1 MVIAFVH
8 NNKAFLP
15 EIEAYVNFFSAYNIQ
30 CEVVNKDEIGLVHR
44 NVEWRL
50 MGSDLSKPKEGIYK
64 IHEYCSSSTPPWI
77 KWKNWSKSFMN
88 TQPDFRLFLNPYVK
102 KSFSLHDRIPFGYRD
117 MGLPKEW
124 VESSPPKEEK
134 AFDFIYIG
142 NLSASREP
150 GRLLDCFA
158 KGHLRERTLLLVSSN
173 YESLRIRYQEYKN
186 IIFIGPVPH
195 PAIYDIMLKA
205 RYAINFIADQE
216 PLNRQ
221 TSTKLLE
228 YASVGL
234 PIISTRYQ
242 WVEEFQQQYFGNYF
256 YLHPDLS
263 NFTWE
268 NVVSFEYSL
277 PDLKEWTWEKQIRKC
292 GVLRFLERK
301 FPDLKFDD

>member
-50 MGSDLSKPKEGIYK
+50 MGADLSKPREGIFK
-64 IHEYCSSSTPPWI
+64 IHEYCSSSTPPWV
-77 KWKNWSKSFMN
+77 KWKNWSKSFIN
-88 TQPDFRLFLNPYVK
+88 TQPDFRIFLNPYVK
-102 KSFSLHDRIPFGYRD
+102 KSFSFHDRIPFGYRD

-124 VESSPPKEEK
+124 LAPVQPTVEKEY
-134 AFDFIYIG
+134 DFIYVG
-142 NLSASREP
+142 NLSAFRKPEL
-150 GRLLDCFA
+150 LLDCFVN
-158 KGHLRERTLLLVSSN
+158 GHLRERSILLAGSN
-173 YESLRIRYQEYKN
+173 YESLRARYQENKN
-186 IIFIGPVPH
+186 ISFVGPVPH
-195 PAIYDIMLKA
+195 SLIYDMMLKA
-205 RYAINFIADQE
+205 RYGINFIVDQE

-228 YASVGL
+228 YASIDL
-234 PIISTRYQ
+234 PVISTRYQ
-242 WVEEFQQQYFGNYF
+242 WVEEFQQQYGGNFF
-256 YLHPDLS
+256 YLSPELS

-268 NVVSFEYSL
+268 NIVSFNYSS
-277 PDLKEWTWEKQIRKC
+277 PDLTEWTWERQIRKC

-301 FPDLKFDD
+301 FPELKFTE